1 MQESMATSVLP
12 SSSAAA
18 DLEALKQSIM
28 AEIEGKLSMKEDHLW
43 KRGQVEIK
51 RLQQDNQL
59 VKDRIGQI
67 QERQANLLSENK
79 QIRGALLEVTSR
91 FELVVKEMREV
102 LRALPQQQQQQ
113 HGARP
118 SGSGLSDGSTA
129 APLEH
134 LYNATAL
141 QPSPTPSLASTSASE
156 ALREEL
162 SPDASYEPAMKGSV
176 EKSGCQLTPST
187 GLPSQ
192 QSPPAKVQQSV
203 AGELHAEIEDMPSAT
218 FCTPPRN
225 DMAAAQDSSLDMGTT
240 GSPAVLS
247 LAKSLPPASTAT
259 PNSSP
264 GACKRLQLAEC
275 LNGGQASSPPNPS
288 SSTSLPAPPS
298 PPDARQKEP
307 TPSPAR
313 QFDFVKV
320 DIVKEPGFV
329 TLGIEVNQVDGVSL
343 CVEHIDE
350 HGLVGR
356 HNAQQDA
363 RSRSRVLVGD
373 RLIEVN
379 GIRQDPNLMLQECK
393 ARPRL
398 SFTIARD
405 SARTQALHKA
415 SSEADAEDA
424 RPEEEAPSRRPSSGG
439 RLRPEASVFVPA
451 SQVQEAQSAPPL
463 VLPAVAVVPPGF
475 ESYDTAGLLTL
486 PTGSSLGTQFASM
499 MEAAGGVGMLPPSLP
514 PPPGM
519 PLVGGATGYDHD
531 EEVKRALFP

>member
-1 MQESMATSVLP
+1 
-12 SSSAAA
+12 
-18 DLEALKQSIM
+18 M
-28 AEIEGKLSMKEDHLW
+28 AEIEDKLSKKEENIW
-43 KRGQVEIK
+43 KRGQVEIQ
-51 RLQQDNQL
+51 RLQKDQQQ
-59 VKDRIGQI
+59 VKESIGQI
-67 QERQANLLSENK
+67 QERQSAMLSDNT

-102 LRALPQQQQQQ
+102 LRALPQQRGGQTS
-113 HGARP
+113 GADA
-118 SGSGLSDGSTA
+118 SQA
-129 APLEH
+129 AP
-134 LYNATAL
+134 
-141 QPSPTPSLASTSASE
+141 QPSPSPSVASTSASE

-162 SPDASYEPAMKGSV
+162 SPDTSYELAMNGSV
-176 EKSGCQLTPST
+176 RKSGRQLTPST
-187 GLPSQ
+187 GVPLSA
-192 QSPPAKVQQSV
+192 SPGAKDQHN
-203 AGELHAEIEDMPSAT
+203 AGDRQREIEDMPGAT

-225 DMAAAQDSSLDMGTT
+225 DMTAAQDSSLDVKTT
-240 GSPAVLS
+240 GSPPVLS
-247 LAKSLPPASTAT
+247 LANSLPPASAGT

-298 PPDARQKEP
+298 PPEARQKDP

-313 QFDFVKV
+313 QFDFIQV

-343 CVEHIDE
+343 CVEGIDR

-356 HNAQQDA
+356 HNARQDA
-363 RSRSRVLVGD
+363 HSRSQVLLGD

-393 ARPRL
+393 VRPRL

-405 SARTQALHKA
+405 SGRTLKA

-424 RPEEEAPSRRPSSGG
+424 RPEEEALSQHPISPVTRRM
-439 RLRPEASVFVPA
+439 RPEASVFVPA
-451 SQVQEAQSAPPL
+451 SHVQEVQSAPPL
-463 VLPAVAVVPPGF
+463 LLPAVAVVPPGF

-486 PTGSSLGTQFASM
+486 PTGPSLGTQFASM
-499 MEAAGGVGMLPPSLP
+499 LEAAAGP
-514 PPPGM
+514 PPPMGM
-519 PLVGGATGYDHD
+519 PLVTSATGYDHD